1 MRKEEPVCYS
11 GKAPSVLASPP
22 TEYLDPVTSDSLVSD
37 RKTAMKEK
45 SSKHNAANRRRR
57 LLLFAAVAVV
67 VAVTAI
73 TVISRQKGRTTQAA
87 NRETA
92 KAAASTTRT
101 FVTRRVGNQDIH
113 IDAQSGEIKPL
124 TAEEAQKLANGL
136 APMLDDSADG
146 LVQVKHA
153 DGSVSM
159 DLQGRF
165 QNVTVARINA
175 DGTMEQACVDNPR
188 AAAKFFRIDPKLIE
202 NAPTARRRVRQN

>member
-1 MRKEEPVCYS
+1 
-11 GKAPSVLASPP
+11 
-22 TEYLDPVTSDSLVSD
+22 
-37 RKTAMKEK
+37 MKEK

-57 LLLFAAVAVV
+57 LLLFAAVAIV
-67 VAVTAI
+67 VAATAI
-73 TVISRQKGRTTQAA
+73 TVISRQKGRTAQAA
-87 NRETA
+87 KLESE
-92 KAAASTTRT
+92 KAAATNART

-113 IDAQSGEIKPL
+113 IDTQGGEVKPL

-136 APMLDDSADG
+136 APILDDSADG

-165 QNVTVARINA
+165 QNVTVARLTA
-175 DGTMEQACVDNPR
+175 DGTIEQSCVDNPR

-202 NAPTARRRVRQN
+202 NAPTARRRSNRN

>member
-1 MRKEEPVCYS
+1 
-11 GKAPSVLASPP
+11 
-22 TEYLDPVTSDSLVSD
+22 
-37 RKTAMKEK
+37 MKK

-57 LLLFAAVAVV
+57 LLVFAAVAIL

-73 TVISRQKGRTTQAA
+73 TVISRQKVRTTQAA
-87 NRETA
+87 NREA
-92 KAAASTTRT
+92 EKAAATNSRT

-113 IDAQSGEIKPL
+113 LDTQGGEVKPL

-146 LVQVKHA
+146 LVQVKHG

-165 QNVTVARINA
+165 QNVTVARVTA
-175 DGTMEQACVDNPR
+175 DGTIEQSCVDNAR

-202 NAPTARRRVRQN
+202 NAPTARRRVKRN